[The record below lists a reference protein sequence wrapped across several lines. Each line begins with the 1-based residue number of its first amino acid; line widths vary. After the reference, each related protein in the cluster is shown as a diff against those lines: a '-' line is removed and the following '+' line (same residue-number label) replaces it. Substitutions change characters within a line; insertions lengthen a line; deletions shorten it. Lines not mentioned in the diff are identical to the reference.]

1 MPTRQERRRQ
11 ERLAKK
17 QPKKEYAKE
26 QLGYRQWADGK
37 GKEKTYEMNIELIQP
52 WSVPVF
58 KTTLPPEILQTMTE
72 ISDQVIADNIAD
84 KNRVDKDGFSLD
96 HGEYLAGQ
104 IDTELRVEHD
114 ILIQTGMMGF
124 FMAAVRQFVIQCKCQ
139 QMPDKVIAVQREE
152 WLIQMLT
159 MWIISQQPGEYNP
172 MHIHTECTISAV
184 MYIKVPKMLPCRK
197 EHRPNDD
204 GSILFTSNASRDVD
218 FSQSVITIPPQVGD
232 FFIFGAQQN
241 HAVYPYRCA
250 EGQKET
256 ERRSISFNAIF
267 QSKTDH
273 DKGKKPNRPEAVIK
287 PGDTKPS

>member
-26 QLGYRQWADGK
+26 QLGYRNWADGK
-37 GKEKTYEMNIELIQP
+37 GKEKIYNMEVQLIQP

-58 KTTLPPEILQTMTE
+58 KTTLPPEILQTMIE
-72 ISDQVIADNIAD
+72 ISDHIIAD
-84 KNRVDKDGFSLD
+84 KEATS

-104 IDTELRVEHD
+104 IDTELLVDHNLLE
-114 ILIQTGMMGF
+114 QTGAMGF
-124 FMAAVRQFVIQCKCQ
+124 FMGAVRQFIITCKCQ
-139 QMPDKVIAVQREE
+139 MMPGFEQAIQKEE

-172 MHIHTECTISAV
+172 MHIHTQCQISAV
-184 MYIKVPKMLPCRK
+184 MYLKVPKMLPSKK

-204 GSILFTSNASRDVD
+204 GSILFVSNASRDND
-218 FSQSVITIPPQVGD
+218 FSVPNIVIRPAVGD
-232 FFIFGAQQN
+232 FFIFGAQQQ
-241 HAVYPYRCA
+241 HAVYPYRCE
-250 EGQKET
+250 EGDP

-267 QSKTDH
+267 QSKADF
-273 DKGKKPNRPEAVIK
+273 DRGKKLDTPVAVVPPGKSRPE
-287 PGDTKPS
+287 

>member
-17 QPKKEYAKE
+17 K
-26 QLGYRQWADGK
+26 LGYRQWADGK
-37 GKEKTYEMNIELIQP
+37 GKEKRYDMNIELIQP

-72 ISDQVIADNIAD
+72 ISDQVIAD
-84 KNRVDKDGFSLD
+84 KKTKS

-104 IDTELRVEHD
+104 IDIELLVEHD
-114 ILIQTGMMGF
+114 ILVKTGMMGF
-124 FMAAVRQFVIQCKCQ
+124 FMAAIRQFVITCKCQ
-139 QMPDKVIAVQREE
+139 MLPDKIAEIQREE

-159 MWIISQQPGEYNP
+159 MWIVSQQPNEYNP
-172 MHIHTECTISAV
+172 MHIHTECTISSV
-184 MYIKVPKMLPCRK
+184 MYLKVPKMLPTRK

-204 GSILFTSNASRDVD
+204 GSILFVSNAARDVD
-218 FSQSVITIPPQVGD
+218 FSVPNTVIHPAVGD
-232 FFIFGAQQN
+232 FYIFGAQQQ

-256 ERRSISFNAIF
+256 ERRSISFNAVF

-273 DKGKKPNRPEAVIK
+273 DRGKKANIPEAVVK
-287 PGDTKPS
+287 PGDTKPT

>member
-1 MPTRQERRRQ
+1 MSTRQERRRQ

-17 QPKKEYAKE
+17 Q
-26 QLGYRQWADGK
+26 GK
-37 GKEKTYEMNIELIQP
+37 GEQRYEMEVQLIQP

-58 KTTLPPEILQTMTE
+58 KTTLPPDVLQAMIE
-72 ISDQVIADNIAD
+72 ISDHVIAD
-84 KNRVDKDGFSLD
+84 KETKS

-104 IDTELRVEHD
+104 IDSELLVEHD
-114 ILIQTGMMGF
+114 LLEQTGVMGF
-124 FMAAVRQFVIQCKCQ
+124 FLGAVRQFVITCKCQ
-139 QMPDKVIAVQREE
+139 MMPGLEQAIQKEE

-172 MHIHTECTISAV
+172 MHIHTQCQISAV
-184 MYIKVPKMLPCRK
+184 MYLRVPKMLPCKK

-204 GSILFTSNASRDVD
+204 GSILFVSNAARDVD
-218 FSQSVITIPPQVGD
+218 FSVPNTVIHPAVGD
-232 FFIFGAQQN
+232 FYIFGAQQQ

-267 QSKTDH
+267 QSKTDF
-273 DKGKKPNRPEAVIK
+273 DRGKKVDGNHQR
-287 PGDTKPS
+287 

>member
-17 QPKKEYAKE
+17 Q
-26 QLGYRQWADGK
+26 GK
-37 GKEKTYEMNIELIQP
+37 GEKRYDMNVELIQP

-58 KTTLPPEILQTMTE
+58 KTTLPPEILQTMIE
-72 ISDQVIADNIAD
+72 ISDQVIAD
-84 KNRVDKDGFSLD
+84 KETKS

-104 IDTELRVEHD
+104 IDTELLVEHD
-114 ILIQTGMMGF
+114 LLEQTGVMGF
-124 FMAAVRQFVIQCKCQ
+124 FLGAVRQFIITCKCNM
-139 QMPDKVIAVQREE
+139 MPGFEQAIQKEE
-152 WLIQMLT
+152 WLTQMLT

-172 MHIHTECTISAV
+172 MHIHTQCHISTV
-184 MYIKVPKMLPCRK
+184 MYLKVPKMLPSRK
-197 EHRPNDD
+197 EHRPHDD

-218 FSQSVITIPPQVGD
+218 FSAAHIVIPPQVGD
-232 FFIFGAQQN
+232 FYIFGAQQQ

-256 ERRSISFNAIF
+256 ERRSISFNAVF

-273 DKGKKPNRPEAVIK
+273 DAGKKANIPQGVIK
-287 PGDTKPS
+287 PGDSQPT

>member
-1 MPTRQERRRQ
+1 MSTRQERRRQ

-17 QPKKEYAKE
+17 QPKDQLEY
-26 QLGYRQWADGK
+26 RNWADGK
-37 GKEKTYEMNIELIQP
+37 GKEKIYNMEVQLIQP

-72 ISDQVIADNIAD
+72 ISDQIIAD
-84 KNRVDKDGFSLD
+84 KDNIS

-104 IDTELRVEHD
+104 IENELRVEHN
-114 ILIQTGMMGF
+114 LLEQSGAMGF
-124 FMAAVRQFVIQCKCQ
+124 FMGAVRQFIITCKCQ
-139 QMPDKVIAVQREE
+139 MMPGFEQAIQKEE

-159 MWIISQQPGEYNP
+159 MWIVSQQPNEYNP
-172 MHIHTECTISAV
+172 MHIHTECTISSV
-184 MYIKVPKMLPCRK
+184 MYLKVPKMLSTRK

-204 GSILFTSNASRDVD
+204 GSILFATNASRDVD
-218 FSQSVITIPPQVGD
+218 FSVPNIVIHPAVGD
-232 FFIFGAQQN
+232 FYIFGAQQQ

-256 ERRSISFNAIF
+256 ERRSISFNTIF

-273 DKGKKPNRPEAVIK
+273 DRGKQAHQPGAVIK
-287 PGDTKPS
+287 PGDSRPT